1 MHMKHN
7 DQDMTPPRST
17 DGRPGGVARCRA
29 RLVYSD
35 GLLEYDLG
43 PEHPLRPERAQ
54 VALELMQELG
64 IAPGPGELLT
74 PRPATEGELLLVHD
88 RAYVE
93 AIKRF
98 SLWAPD
104 VPRGEAERYG
114 VGPGDTPAF
123 PGMHEAAALVAGAAI
138 VAVRE
143 ILEGRCDHAFHP
155 AGGLHH
161 AHRARASGF
170 CIYNDAALAV
180 AAAVHEY
187 GARVVYLDFDA
198 HHGDG
203 VEAAFADD
211 PRVLTVSFHETG
223 RYLFPG
229 TGDVSETGHG
239 LGRGTAVNVPMQPLT
254 RDDSWLE
261 AIERLV
267 PALVERFQPDLLVSQ
282 HGCDTHEWD
291 PLTHLSVST
300 RSLERQAEL
309 VHDLAHA
316 FCAGRWLAMG
326 GGGYA
331 IYRVV
336 PRSWALI
343 WAEMSGRQAPTRL
356 PVGWVARYRARD
368 RWLMPELLHD
378 PAEMSEQPTRQ
389 DIAAANRRTIEAV
402 WQFVVPAVPAA
413 RSALRPTQT
422 PPWRRAGRTRS
433 GMTRPPG

>member
-1 MHMKHN
+1 MIDETVNTIHN
-7 DQDMTPPRST
+7 DPDITPLIGS
-17 DGRPGGVARCRA
+17 DGRTADTARCRA
-29 RLVYSD
+29 RLVYSNA
-35 GLLEYDLG
+35 LLEYDLG

-54 VALELMQELG
+54 AALELMQELG
-64 IAPGPGELLT
+64 IAPAPAELLA
-74 PRPATEGELLLVHD
+74 PRPATESELLLVHD

-138 VAVRE
+138 SAVRE
-143 ILEGRCDHAFHP
+143 IMEGRCDHAFHP

-161 AHRARASGF
+161 AHRVRASGF

-180 AAAVHEY
+180 ATAVYEY
-187 GARVVYLDFDA
+187 GARVAYLDFDA

-229 TGDVSETGHG
+229 TGDVSDTGHG
-239 LGRGTAVNVPMQPLT
+239 PGRGTAVNVPMLPLT

-261 AIERLV
+261 AVETLV
-267 PALVERFQPDLLVSQ
+267 PELVERFRPDLIVSQ

-300 RSLERQAEL
+300 RSLARQAEL
-309 VHDLAHA
+309 VHDLAHG
-316 FCAGRWLAMG
+316 CCEGRWLAMG

-343 WAEMSGRQAPTRL
+343 WSEMSGRQAPARL
-356 PVGWVARYRARD
+356 PASWVARYRVRD
-368 RWLMPELLHD
+368 RLPVPEHLHD
-378 PAEMSEQPTRQ
+378 PAEMSEQPTRR
-389 DIAAANRRTIEAV
+389 DIATANRRTIEAV
-402 WQFVVPAVPAA
+402 RQLVLPAVP
-413 RSALRPTQT
+413 
-422 PPWRRAGRTRS
+422 
-433 GMTRPPG
+433 RPPYKSLAHPEKA